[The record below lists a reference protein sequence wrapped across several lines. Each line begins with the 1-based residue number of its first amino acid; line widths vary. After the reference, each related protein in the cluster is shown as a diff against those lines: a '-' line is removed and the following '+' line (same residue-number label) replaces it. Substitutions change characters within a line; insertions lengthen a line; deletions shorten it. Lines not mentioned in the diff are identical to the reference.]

1 MNIFVAKLSPIT
13 TGEDL
18 QQLFQEY
25 GRVTSAKV
33 LIDRET
39 GRSKCFGFV
48 EMEDYEEGNNA
59 VNALNGAELHGCMI
73 IVKVAR
79 PREASEN
86 EERRNRPRV
95 EIGRSNPFKHSE
107 NRGRTNNQNGNSR
120 GNNFNKGRE
129 RHRPGF
135 SPRQQRGN
143 QPPKMRKPYIKE
155 YTMMELMEDDD

>member
-13 TGEDL
+13 TSEDL

-25 GRVTSAKV
+25 GRVSSAKV

-48 EMEDYEEGNNA
+48 EMEDYTQGEKA
-59 VNALNGAELHGCMI
+59 VNALNGTELQGSLI

-79 PREASEN
+79 PREASVN
-86 EERRNRPRV
+86 EERRTRPKIQATDR
-95 EIGRSNPFKHSE
+95 NPFRHSE
-107 NRGRTNNQNGNSR
+107 NRGRQNYQSSH
-120 GNNFNKGRE
+120 K
-129 RHRPGF
+129 HRPGF
-135 SPRQQRGN
+135 SPRQQRGY
-143 QPPKMRKPYIKE
+143 QQPKMHKPYIKE